1 MELCKNKIDV
11 HIHAMENELPVK
23 DMWEAPLPETVI
35 ENYKKSGIEKGILQ
49 ALVSPESRRF
59 IMTTETVMHIK
70 DKYPESF
77 NFAIGIDPRMFSN
90 NEKADFSKIFE
101 FYKQRGAVSV
111 GEMTANL
118 YFDDP
123 LYDNLL
129 AQCAEFDLPV
139 TIHVSPKV
147 GLAYGVVDEEGLFRI
162 EKMLKKYPKLKIIGH
177 SWDFWNYIYKSK
189 SREIIKSG
197 EGRLFEL
204 FGKYENLYADFS
216 AGSGFTAIKK
226 DEANGFK
233 FLNAFSDRVMFGTDC
248 SFRAEDGVSPLSQ
261 WIDEKYVRGEI
272 SKELYFKFCREN
284 AVELFEL

>member
-77 NFAIGIDPRMFSN
+77 NFAIGIDPRMFGN

-162 EKMLKKYPKLKIIGH
+162 EKMLKKYPKLKVIGH
-177 SWDFWNYIYKSK
+177 SWDYWNYIYKN
-189 SREIIKSG
+189 REIVKSE
-197 EGRLFEL
+197 EG
-204 FGKYENLYADFS
+204 
-216 AGSGFTAIKK
+216 
-226 DEANGFK
+226 
-233 FLNAFSDRVMFGTDC
+233 
-248 SFRAEDGVSPLSQ
+248 
-261 WIDEKYVRGEI
+261 
-272 SKELYFKFCREN
+272 
-284 AVELFEL
+284 

>member
-11 HIHAMENELPVK
+11 HIHAMENELLVK
-23 DMWEAPLPETVI
+23 DIWEAPLPETVI

-70 DKYPESF
+70 DKYPASF
-77 NFAIGIDPRMFSN
+77 NFAIGIDPRMFGN

-162 EKMLKKYPKLKIIGH
+162 EKMLKKYPKLKVIGH
-177 SWDFWNYIYKSK
+177 SWDFWNYIYKS
-189 SREIIKSG
+189 REIVKSE

-233 FLNAFSDRVMFGTDC
+233 FLNTFSDRVMFGTDC
-248 SFRAEDGVSPLSQ
+248 SFRAEDGVSPLSE
-261 WIDEKYVRGEI
+261 WIDEKYVNGAI

-284 AVELFEL
+284 AVKLFKL